1 MTTHHF
7 NFSRPLKIRTVKA
20 KNRLCTAAFLST
32 LAGFLFVQPA
42 HGDNATWTNAQG
54 NHNWNDSGNWNPA
67 TLPNAS
73 SDVLINIDSG
83 VTIQS
88 GNQGIANIL
97 RVGAG
102 EGGNAHLTIS
112 GTLTTTQAIIG
123 QESFGTVNVDGGHWT
138 NTLSTIQFGQPI
150 GTRGG
155 GGTLD
160 VRNGGIFTE
169 SGTVFLGTHNGLNGA
184 TGTII
189 IGGDANQADIAAPGV
204 IDAPVITSGI
214 ISSDP
219 LGTVQF
225 NHTGTDY
232 WFTRNGLSTGTGV
245 AINGSVQVIQNA
257 GHTSLKAA
265 STYTMGTFLNGG
277 ELSITDNNQLGDISS
292 AVHFDGGTLGVT
304 SNGTDFFG
312 SRQLIWGEKGGGFD
326 IDGILLVTSALNGGP
341 LRLVNKGL
349 LNLQESANLTGLEI
363 GTDPGFGVTKINF
376 FKSST
381 IGNLQFDGSGW
392 VQTQG
397 TLTITSVTGITGTD
411 GNGCHLRGGNFIIGS
426 GTFDGEIVATSLTKT
441 GSGTLNL
448 IQNNSG
454 ESITGLDVTG
464 GTLLVTGTHAD
475 DSQLSE
481 FGNVTV
487 SGNSL
492 LDVQRVGTTQVDS
505 LAVNG
510 AALHLSGTGV
520 ILDIS
525 ATENNT
531 IAVTNGQILLARG
544 AELRS
549 AHSDIFLDSSS
560 SLDIGEGPGEEA
572 AAAGVLTLDPGHK
585 ITGSGTVSFHHTGSL
600 AFSTSITGSNS
611 VTKSGS
617 GTTTL
622 TGEQSYTGSTFISEG
637 TLILNTSIASSSL
650 TVVTHGGTLA
660 GSGTVGALEV
670 RNDGIL
676 SPGNSPGKLTAGDT
690 LWDSGGKY
698 IWQID
703 NATGTEGTNWDL
715 LDVDGG
721 LDLTDIDSANP
732 FTINVVSLGL
742 DGNPGEAANFDPL
755 QDYTWVI
762 ASTSSGIEGFDVDKF
777 NINVSG
783 FLNAP
788 DPSHFSLFSDGS
800 NIDLKYFAV
809 PEPMSIVLLVIGGLF
824 VLVVQRTR
832 QQRLEFPQRPPSRTT
847 S

>member
-1 MTTHHF
+1 MTTHHL
-7 NFSRPLKIRTVKA
+7 NFSCPLKIRTVKA
-20 KNRLCTAAFLST
+20 KNCLRIAALLSS
-32 LAGFLFVQPA
+32 LAGFLFVQSA
-42 HGDNATWTNAQG
+42 HGDNATWINAQG

-112 GTLTTTQAIIG
+112 GTLTTAQAIIG

-150 GTRGG
+150 GARGG

-214 ISSDP
+214 TSSDP

-265 STYTMGTFLNGG
+265 NNYTMGTFLNGG

-304 SNGTDFFG
+304 SNGADFFG

-326 IDGILLVTSALNGGP
+326 IDGILLVTSTLSGGT
-341 LRLVNKGL
+341 LRMGNRGL
-349 LNLQESANLTGLEI
+349 LNLQESANLA
-363 GTDPGFGVTKINF
+363 GVELGAVEGETPAAIDF
-376 FKSST
+376 AKSST
-381 IGNLQFDGSGW
+381 IGNLQFDNGGRIQSEGDLTISSLSGTGGELRGNNFFIGSGSYDGFIN
-392 VQTQG
+392 VGST
-397 TLTITSVTGITGTD
+397 TKTGTD
-411 GNGCHLRGGNFIIGS
+411 TLTLVGVSHS
-426 GTFDGEIVATSLTKT
+426 QYSLA
-441 GSGTLNL
+441 LNV
-448 IQNNSG
+448 N
-454 ESITGLDVTG
+454 G
-464 GTLLVTGTHAD
+464 GTLRLTGILEE
-475 DSQLSE
+475 SVNSE
-481 FGNVTV
+481 FGNVAV

-492 LDVQRVGTTQVDS
+492 LDVQRVGTTHVDS

-525 ATENNT
+525 ATGNNT

-549 AHSDIFLDSSS
+549 AHSDISLDSSS

-650 TVVTHGGTLA
+650 TAVTHGGTLA

-703 NATGTEGTNWDL
+703 NATGIKGTNWDL
-715 LDVDGG
+715 LDVVGG
-721 LDLTDIDSANP
+721 LDLADIGSTNP

-755 QDYTWVI
+755 QDYTWEI
-762 ASTSSGIEGFDVDKF
+762 ASTSSGIEGFDADKF

-788 DPSHFSLFSDGS
+788 DPSHFSLSSDGS
-800 NIDLKYFAV
+800 NIDLKYSAV
-809 PEPMSIVLLVIGGLF
+809 PEPATSGLFAAGGILLVLIVL
-824 VLVVQRTR
+824 RTR
-832 QQRLEFPQRPPSRTT
+832 QRRLA
-847 S
+847 